1 MTSFKTNLRRHARGG
16 VWQLGFC
23 LSALLATAHCR
34 GCGAAGPPTLL
45 HMAPPT
51 SPAVVWVA
59 DLGRAVAGLQQFANR
74 ATQKG
79 GGAALKRLH
88 TAMVGHLGFDPLSPE
103 DYAKAG
109 IQTDKGLL
117 VFMESPTD
125 EPILGFGISD
135 RDKFDRAFKEL
146 LAQSDGADSIQTT
159 HHEGHSIITAGRP
172 FGSEIAPTVHWSH
185 LGSYVLL
192 SRAKGLPTMQKALG
206 RLTPTAQPTAHTLA
220 TDPLFMHGQ
229 KHVAP
234 GHVFVFVN
242 PENGNNTTNNTAIVS
257 SITLDTTGIRCDTFM
272 GLPIVDLQGALGT
285 EPTLPLASRIDA
297 DAALVVLT
305 RAAKP
310 AGLRALRQYPPLTP
324 WLNRALSAIPS
335 DVSLDVEKD
344 ILGNLSGPLT
354 LSVHAANMA
363 QGLADLLQHWRG
375 PQGLLDL
382 LQVAMVAELNN
393 SQAMQAALDTLAKDL
408 KHRGVAVRARP
419 HTTAGKAHLIYEPD
433 VEAPRIGWT
442 VFDKYYVYGA
452 GAGRL
457 DATLARLTQGP
468 SSLPATLQKTVGG
481 VLASQAGSVAILR
494 GAALAEGLQG
504 LTMGNDP
511 STRIGTAAV
520 IASANEMLHTL
531 GDLAVGLS
539 AEADGLRVQVRE
551 QLQ

>member
-1 MTSFKTNLRRHARGG
+1 MRSASFKKHL
-16 VWQLGFC
+16 VLCLGIV
-23 LSALLATAHCR
+23 LATAHCR
-34 GCGAAGPPTLL
+34 GCNESAPPTLL

-51 SPAVVWVA
+51 SPAVIWLA
-59 DLGRAVAGLQQFANR
+59 DLGRTVAGLQQFANH

-88 TAMVGHLGFDPLSPE
+88 TAVVGHLGFDPLSPE

-117 VFMESPTD
+117 LFKETPTD
-125 EPILGFGISD
+125 EPILALGISD

-146 LAQSDGADSIQTT
+146 LTQSDGADSIQTT
-159 HHEGHSIITAGRP
+159 HHAGHAIITAGRP
-172 FGSEIAPTVHWSH
+172 FGSEIVPSVHWSY
-185 LGSYVLL
+185 LGPYVLL
-192 SRAKGLPTMQKALG
+192 TGSKGLPAMHKALE
-206 RLTPTAQPTAHTLA
+206 RMTPTKPANEHVLA
-220 TDPLFMHGQ
+220 TDPLFVHGQ

-242 PENGNNTTNNTAIVS
+242 PESGNNTTNNTAIVS
-257 SITLDTTGIRCDTFM
+257 SISLDGTGIRCDTFM

-285 EPTLPLASRIDA
+285 EPTLLLADRIDT
-297 DAALVVLT
+297 DAVMVLLT

-324 WLNRALSAIPS
+324 WLNRALAIIPS
-335 DVSLDVEKD
+335 DVSLDVERD

-354 LSVHAANMA
+354 LSVHAANLA
-363 QGLADLLQHWRG
+363 QNLATQLKSWRG
-375 PQGLLDL
+375 PQSLLEL
-382 LQVAMVAELNN
+382 VQVAMVAELSNA
-393 SQAMQAALDTLAKDL
+393 QAMQTALETLSKDL

-419 HTTAGKAHLIYEPD
+419 HVTDGKAHLIYEPD
-433 VEAPRIGWT
+433 VENPRIGWT

-457 DATLARLTQGP
+457 DATLTRLTQGP
-468 SSLPATLQKTVGG
+468 SGLPATLQKSVGG

-494 GAALAEGLQG
+494 GAILAEGLQG
-504 LTMGNDP
+504 ITMGNDP
-511 STRIGTAAV
+511 TTRIGTAAV
-520 IASANEMLHTL
+520 IASANEMLRTL

>member
-1 MTSFKTNLRRHARGG
+1 MASFETNVFRRARGPLG
-16 VWQLGFC
+16 QLGFC
-23 LSALLATAHCR
+23 VSVLLATSHCR
-34 GCGAAGPPTLL
+34 GCSESGPPSLL

-125 EPILGFGISD
+125 EPILGLGISD

-159 HHEGHSIITAGRP
+159 HQGGHNIITAGRP

-185 LGSYVLL
+185 LGPYVLL
-192 SRAKGLPTMQKALG
+192 SRARGLPTMHKALE
-206 RLTPTAQPTAHTLA
+206 RLTPADRSPEHTLA
-220 TDPLFMHGQ
+220 TDALFVHGQ

-234 GHVFVFVN
+234 GHIFVFVN
-242 PENGNNTTNNTAIVS
+242 PENGNTTTNNTAIVS
-257 SITLDTTGIRCDTFM
+257 SVTLDTTGIRSDTFM

-285 EPTLPLASRIDA
+285 EPTLPLADRIDA
-297 DAALVVLT
+297 DAVLVALT

-324 WLNRALSAIPS
+324 WLNRAMGAIPK
-335 DVSLDVEKD
+335 DVSLNVEKD
-344 ILGNLSGPLT
+344 ILGHLSGPLT
-354 LSVHAANMA
+354 FSVHATNVA
-363 QGLADLLQHWRG
+363 QGLADQLKSWRG

-382 LQVAMVAELNN
+382 VQVAVVAELSNA
-393 SQAMQAALDTLAKDL
+393 QAMQAALDTLSKDL
-408 KHRGVAVRARP
+408 KHRGVAVRARSQS
-419 HTTAGKAHLIYEPD
+419 TDGKPHLIYEPD
-433 VEAPRIGWT
+433 VQNPRIGWT

-468 SSLPATLQKTVGG
+468 SGLSTSLQKTVGG
-481 VLASQAGSVAILR
+481 VLASQAGSVALLR

-504 LTMGNDP
+504 LTMGSDP
-511 STRIGTAAV
+511 TTRIGTAAV
-520 IASANEMLHTL
+520 IASASEMLRTL